1 MRTSKWKKRKMDQ
14 SLYIKEKKMSN
25 DNQTELSLTIG
36 KAIEKLQ
43 LLQGY
48 VWDTDIYERHVLMG
62 ETILDYVEEL
72 LGEVE

>member
-1 MRTSKWKKRKMDQ
+1 
-14 SLYIKEKKMSN
+14 MSN